1 MQEMIQ
7 DAQQYPC
14 LLKPFDFGFLTLR
27 NRMVMGAMHTR
38 LETMDR
44 AQERLTAFYRL
55 RARGEA
61 GLILTGGFAPNLAGL
76 MEVDA
81 PLLDAT
87 SDLTIHHAITEAVHA
102 EGGHIAL
109 QILHAG
115 RYAKHAH
122 CVGPTDLRA
131 PINSFTPRALSTEEV
146 WSTIDD
152 MAQTAVMA
160 QRAGYDG
167 IEIMGSEGYLLN
179 TFASAQTNTRDDA
192 FGATFEGRIKL
203 SIETVKAVRARTGDR
218 FLIIFRISSIDLI
231 EGGMSGEETAE
242 FARRLQAVGVNL
254 LNTGIGWHEA
264 PIPTIASSVPRA
276 AWRFAIENIK
286 QAVSIPVI
294 ASNRI
299 NTPEVGEQMLAA
311 GAADFVSMARPFL
324 ADPDFA
330 RKTREG
336 RADSINTCIGCNQ
349 ACLDHIFTERVA
361 SCLVNPRAGRE
372 IEFTS
377 DTATVQKH
385 IAVVGGGPAGMA
397 FAITSAERGHLV
409 TLFEASAS
417 LGGQLNLARVVPGK
431 SEFNELLRY
440 FRVRL
445 TELGVRIELNHRVSS
460 AELHAQRFDAIIIAT
475 GVTARTPDIPGID
488 HPKAVSYID
497 VLTGRVQVGAKVAI
511 IGTGGIG
518 FDVAEFLLG
527 DEQHALEPT
536 AFLSI
541 WGVDA
546 TLASAGGVKSASS
559 PATPPKR
566 QVTMLQRKTGKPG
579 STLGKSTGWILKAN
593 MRRAGVQTLTGVTYS
608 KIDDHGLHCMIQG
621 TAEILDVD
629 HVVICAGQ
637 ESQRTLAD
645 ELTALGMT
653 THLIGGAHLATEL
666 DAARAI
672 EQATRLAMTL

>member
-1 MQEMIQ
+1 MTQ

-14 LLKPFDFGFLTLR
+14 LLRPFDFGFLTLR

-115 RYAKHAH
+115 RYAKHAQ

-152 MAQTAVMA
+152 MAQTALMA

-242 FARRLQAVGVNL
+242 FARRLQAAGVNL

-264 PIPTIASSVPRA
+264 AIPTIASSVPRA

-372 IEFTS
+372 IEFTP
-377 DTATVQKH
+377 DAVTVQKH

-397 FAITSAERGHLV
+397 FAIASAERGHLV
-409 TLFEASAS
+409 TLLEASAS

-440 FRVRL
+440 FRIRL
-445 TELGVRIELNHRVSS
+445 SELGVRIKLNHWVTAS
-460 AELHAQRFDAIIIAT
+460 ELQSQDFNEVIIAT
-475 GVTARTPDIPGID
+475 GVTARTPGIPGID

-497 VLTGRVQVGAKVAI
+497 VLTGRVQIGAKVAI

-527 DEQHALEPT
+527 DAQHGLEPT
-536 AFLSI
+536 SFLSV

-579 STLGKSTGWILKAN
+579 SSLGKSTGWILKAN
-593 MRRAGVQTLTGVTYS
+593 MRRAGVQTLTGVTYT

-621 TAEILDVD
+621 TPQILDVD

-637 ESQRTLAD
+637 ESQRTLGD
-645 ELTALGMT
+645 ELTALGME

-666 DAARAI
+666 DAVRAI
-672 EQATRLAMTL
+672 EQATRLAITL